1 MSKSDGATILNL
13 SVLSSILLGLLS
25 FVGLEHDPAVVVVQK
40 SEGSTGNEKAR
51 PIKNHFE
58 LRTRISNALLAPR
71 ARNSAQCRAILRI
84 ALPNHSCNP
93 NLLLVISTVQY
104 GKIHG

>member
-1 MSKSDGATILNL
+1 MSKSDGATILTL

-58 LRTRISNALLAPR
+58 LRTRISNALHAPR
-71 ARNSAQCRAILRI
+71 RAILR
-84 ALPNHSCNP
+84 NCD
-93 NLLLVISTVQY
+93 LVVL
-104 GKIHG
+104 